1 MKKSVKPSRS
11 VLFLLLLLWLLPLGV
26 SAQAAPSPS
35 ANGQYQTLLK
45 KISCPEDQANYG
57 SYRDFGAYQET
68 DGDYCGSA
76 VPTRGYWV
84 YVAPHWYIWQEKVLQ
99 PNQARLFKQVQL
111 KEQTLTLE
119 MTYFKPHK
127 SWAEQTLRYAATAI
141 QDVENLSGRAY
152 PGHNPYPIEEKA
164 DLGGLLGL
172 ASGAG
177 MHLAS
182 PPKGTPWTL
191 VHEVVHIWNAG
202 TEPGWVREG
211 QANYLSWLI
220 MQKNKFPFVGDE
232 TLPAYIRDW
241 QAIRGTEEDLLL
253 DNYDALPQGKA
264 MEYWLIHHELFGP
277 TFIWQAF
284 GFALDHEEL
293 PLADWKSFLKRW
305 TPQDPQKL
313 LSGWVQQGPYQVKK
327 ASDFGPLKFPVS
339 GAR

>member
-1 MKKSVKPSRS
+1 MKNQSFKHLQ
-11 VLFLLLLLWLLPLGV
+11 VLMLLGLLWLLPL
-26 SAQAAPSPS
+26 SQITLAQTSPS

-45 KISCPEDQANYG
+45 KISCPEDLADNG
-57 SYRDFGAYQET
+57 SYRDYGLYHEA

-84 YVAPHWYIWQEKVLQ
+84 YVAPHWYIWQDKVLQ
-99 PNQARLFKQVQL
+99 PNQTRLLKQVKL
-111 KEQTLTLE
+111 KTQTLTLE

-127 SWAEQTLRYAATAI
+127 AWAEQILNYAAKSI
-141 QDVENLSGRAY
+141 QDLESLSGRAY
-152 PGHNPYPIEEKA
+152 PGQNPYPIEEKA
-164 DLGGLLGL
+164 DMGGLLGL

-202 TEPGWVREG
+202 TEPAWVREG

-232 TLPAYIRDW
+232 TLPAFLRDW
-241 QAIRGTEEDLLL
+241 QEIRGTEDDLLL
-253 DNYDALPQGKA
+253 EKYDELPQGKA
-264 MEYWLIHHELFGP
+264 MEYWLLHHELFGP
-277 TFIWQAF
+277 DFIWQAF
-284 GFALDHEEL
+284 GFALDHEDL
-293 PLADWKSFLKRW
+293 QVTDWKNFLKRW
-305 TPQDPQKL
+305 TPQDTQKL
-313 LSGWVQQGPYQVKK
+313 LSGWVNTGPYLVKK
-327 ASDFGPLKFPVS
+327 AEDFGPLKYPVS